1 MSNQEMSEKL
11 AAAANSTVRKYK
23 SALSKRGPK
32 VVMPGG
38 YAHDATPYIAQTY
51 KFRNAT
57 SIFNE
62 PEKNLKNPK
71 PGYHYAWAE
80 FHSGGGRAREGSLR
94 TEAMIRSG
102 RYEVVSPSEMKED
115 TDVPFSKGVTGKRV
129 EMYDV
134 MLVAIPPRA
143 WDELYSIREALG
155 VTQVA
160 RHFEQFQDNVE
171 QQGGEAEI
179 EARVEK

>member
-1 MSNQEMSEKL
+1 MPDMSEQL
-11 AAAANSTVRKYK
+11 AAAANATVRKYK

-38 YAHDATPYIAQTY
+38 IAHDATPYIAQTY

-62 PEKNLKNPK
+62 PEAHLKNPK

-80 FHSGGGRAREGSLR
+80 FHVGSGRPREGAAR
-94 TEAMIRSG
+94 TEALIRSQ
-102 RYEVVSPSEMKED
+102 RYEVVTPAEMKED
-115 TDVPFSKGVTGKRV
+115 SDIPFHKGVSGKRV

-134 MLVAIPPRA
+134 MLVAISPKA
-143 WDELYSIREALG
+143 WDELYKVREALG
-155 VTQVA
+155 VTQVT
-160 RHFEQFQDNVE
+160 RHFEQFQDSVDRE
-171 QQGGEAEI
+171 GGEAEI